1 MTLNVADRNDPR
13 SGAFG
18 PLALGDWIKKLVPKA
33 EPERDALA
41 STLTSLLDPSIAA
54 DARVVSLR
62 RGTATVEV
70 SSSCLLHELRT
81 LRHTEILEAFQKA
94 IDSITVRKLVFRL
107 ASSNESS

>member
-1 MTLNVADRNDPR
+1 VADRNDR
-13 SGAFG
+13 SSGAFG
-18 PLALGDWIKKLVPKA
+18 SFAIGDWIKKLVPKA

-41 STLTSLLDPSIAA
+41 STLAGLLEPEVAA

-70 SSSCLLHELRT
+70 ASSCLLHELRT
-81 LRHTEILEAFQKA
+81 LRHAEILEAFQKA